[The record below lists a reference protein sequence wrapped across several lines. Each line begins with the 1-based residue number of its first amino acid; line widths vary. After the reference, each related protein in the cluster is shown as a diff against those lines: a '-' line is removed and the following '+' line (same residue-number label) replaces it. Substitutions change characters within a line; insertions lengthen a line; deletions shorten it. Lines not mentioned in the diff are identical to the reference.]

1 MKKLKDNLT
10 GRTFGRLTVLA
21 PIDVKVDRGRTLYES
36 RCECG
41 KTIITRRDNLL
52 SGDTRSCGCLKLEIT
67 KERTSRMRSVNLK
80 NGTNTGRIKD
90 NSIQRNNTSGV
101 RGVSWHKKSGKWT
114 VRIQAAGKSISL
126 GYTSNL
132 EEAKQMR
139 KEAEE
144 KYFKPLLDNKD

>member
-21 PIDVKVDRGRTLYES
+21 PVDLKLDHGKTLYEC

-41 KTIITRRDNLL
+41 KTIITRRDSLL
-52 SGDTRSCGCLKLEIT
+52 SGDTKSCGCLKNDIT
-67 KERTSRMRSVNLK
+67 TERAPKMRAVNLK
-80 NGTNTGRIKD
+80 HGTNTGRIKD
-90 NSIQRNNTSGV
+90 NSIPRNNTSGV
-101 RGVSWHKKSGKWT
+101 RGVSWHKKAGKWA
-114 VRIQAAGKSISL
+114 VRIHVAGKAISL
-126 GYTSNL
+126 GYTSDL
-132 EEAKQMR
+132 EEAKQIR

>member
-21 PIDVKVDRGRTLYES
+21 PIDVIVDRGRTLYEC

-41 KTIITRRDNLL
+41 KTVITRRDNLL
-52 SGDTRSCGCLKLEIT
+52 SGDTRSCGCLKFEIT
-67 KERTSRMRSVNLK
+67 KERTPRMRSVNLK

-101 RGVSWHKKSGKWT
+101 RGVSLHKKAGKWS
-114 VRIQAAGKSISL
+114 VRIQVSGRAISL
-126 GYTSNL
+126 GYTSDL

>member
-21 PIDVKVDRGRTLYES
+21 PIDVKLQYGRTLYEC

-41 KTIITRRDNLL
+41 KTIITRRDSLL
-52 SGDTRSCGCLKLEIT
+52 SGDTKSCGCLKNDIT
-67 KERTSRMRSVNLK
+67 TERTPKMRSVNLK
-80 NGTNTGRIKD
+80 HGTNTGRIKD

-101 RGVSWHKKSGKWT
+101 RGVSWHKKAGKWS
-114 VRIQAAGKSISL
+114 VRIHVAGKAISL
-126 GYTSNL
+126 GYTSDL
-132 EEAKQMR
+132 EEAKQIR

-144 KYFKPLLDNKD
+144 KYFNPLLDNKD